1 MGNNASPRNVMK
13 GSFCQPKEIARR
25 VKNLLI
31 RLLMVSIVSLTC
43 ALEGRNLISRVNA
56 KNVKNI
62 LHQRQTE
69 KSAKIIAK
77 EHRPCQKMVHVKAS
91 TSQFLKNYFM
101 KQDVQISQECKKM
114 GNVDLMNA
122 GKLKRSLSSV
132 AARLVMTFR
141 EHKAHT
147 MKFVD
152 LMFAKLTNNFFL
164 MESARLVRHTLMLV
178 MTRKVAKLSSAKR
191 IIGTLTKTGI
201 ASIVRHT
208 LTDLIC

>member
-1 MGNNASPRNVMK
+1 MENNVSPRNVMK

-43 ALEGRNLISRVNA
+43 ALEGRNLITRVNA

-77 EHRPCQKMVHVKAS
+77 EHKLYQKMVHVKAS
-91 TSQFLKNYFM
+91 MTQFLKNYSV
-101 KQDVQISQECKKM
+101 KQDVQISQEGKKM
-114 GNVDLMNA
+114 GDVELTNA
-122 GKLKRSLSSV
+122 GTLKRSPRSV

-152 LMFAKLTNNFFL
+152 LMLVKVTNSFFL
-164 MESARLVRHTLMLV
+164 MESARPVRHTLMLA
-178 MTRKVAKLSSAKR
+178 MTRKVA
-191 IIGTLTKTGI
+191 
-201 ASIVRHT
+201 
-208 LTDLIC
+208 